1 MGVQLVFVSAE
12 VALTN
17 GSGFRQAGGVIEAN
31 LLSQKVAGYI

>member
-1 MGVQLVFVSAE
+1 MGPTRFVRAK

-31 LLSQKVAGYI
+31 LLPQKVAGYI